1 MTTERVKIIDKA
13 KKLRELATRG
23 VDGEKDNAIRMY
35 GFHKNKHGLTDSDVD
50 GHKYSEDFMVN
61 FSKMSDAEYQ
71 QMMTGVIK
79 LANLLADVLF
89 RKR

>member
-35 GFHKNKHGLTDSDVD
+35 DFHKEKHGLTDADVD
-50 GHKYSEDFMVN
+50 GHAYSQDFMVN
-61 FSKMSDAEYQ
+61 FSKMSDEEYQ
-71 QMMTGVIK
+71 QMMTGVLK
-79 LANLLADVLF
+79 LANMFADILF